1 MLNRRDC
8 GAAVEVA
15 ARRHLERAGLR
26 WLASNVCFRG
36 GELDLVMYDVMSV
49 VFVEV
54 RYRQQESH
62 GSAAQSVD
70 RRKRRKLVMA
80 AQLFLQRHPFLAQ
93 VPCRFDVVEG
103 AGRPLQLHW
112 IRDAFR
118 LDDC

>member
-62 GSAAQSVD
+62 GVLRRVWIGVNAVSWSWRRNCFYSVI
-70 RRKRRKLVMA
+70 
-80 AQLFLQRHPFLAQ
+80 
-93 VPCRFDVVEG
+93 RF
-103 AGRPLQLHW
+103 
-112 IRDAFR
+112 
-118 LDDC
+118 